1 MNKIKLNCCRKIRV
15 HKDQFVNIVAILFVL
30 SLIGIM
36 SNMGSYVHAE
46 PEPEFGILGN
56 EHIHASILVK
66 THGDKFDFSSPA
78 FQIKSSW
85 IHFEGQDGDTIHRHS
100 TGVTL
105 GYLFETLGITVNDEC
120 YILPNTE
127 IFCTNNDSSLKF
139 YINHNQVP
147 DIRGHV
153 IQDGDRILI
162 SYGNETP
169 DEIEKQLAEL
179 DSQQISIIEKTQQK
193 ETIDESVIK
202 IIPVGNENFRLLES
216 DNRVYFLKYDED
228 LLELYDEEENLI
240 FTSKEIKRA
249 DIRAISESLGIFV
262 LYDPLGKIYLLDI
275 RTGEILDYKDAK
287 AFKIVINEDTRKIY
301 SIFEGFITVYDV
313 SEKKLLFEDAIHV
326 TQWRITSFVV
336 DKEKNTGYAV
346 TNNKIFS
353 VIDLEKN
360 EVIERRSPVEGR
372 ELTMLNIDSSRSMSV
387 SEKNGRIYSVGGSG
401 LKIFDID
408 LNELAN
414 VNLPREFYLKEIA
427 INQNTNFAYIG
438 AQDSILVL
446 DLDCKCPIMNEEEF
460 SNQIITFLLQGSG
473 YYTELQAQRI
483 VRDFES
489 NSLSAGSPSNEDG
502 KIIFDYVEEFVVGHK
517 EKFNPELVSLA
528 PLIGG
533 KDPYGTLDVILDDA
547 DLKAQFYQ
555 GFVAKWK
562 EIFKNKLRNID
573 YLHEQA
579 VIQIRDLKIEEP
591 KKEYYITE
599 LNKKV
604 ETAKDYL
611 LLAAS
616 TVLQPLEEKARV
628 SEDQQS
634 IRAELEDYSNEQ
646 LSGGCLIATATYGSE
661 LAPQVQLLREIRDN
675 KVLKTE
681 SGFAF
686 MVWFN
691 QFYYSFSPTIAD
703 WERQNPVFKET
714 VKLAITP
721 LLTSLSILNYVD
733 VDSEQEM
740 LGYGIGIILMNIG
753 MYFIGPTILIFKIRK
768 IIPNI
773 HY

>member
-1 MNKIKLNCCRKIRV
+1 MNIA
-15 HKDQFVNIVAILFVL
+15 AILFVL

-36 SNMGSYVHAE
+36 SNMEFYAYAE
-46 PEPEFGILGN
+46 SEPEFGILGN

-66 THGDKFDFSSPA
+66 IHGDKFDFSSPA

-120 YILPNTE
+120 YILPNNE

-147 DIRGHV
+147 DIRGYV

-169 DEIEKQLAEL
+169 DEIEKQLVEL

-193 ETIDESVIK
+193 EIINESVIK

-216 DNRVYFLKYDED
+216 DNHVYFLTHDED

-275 RTGEILDYKDAK
+275 RTGEILDYKDTK
-287 AFKIVINEDTRKIY
+287 AFKIVINEDTGKIY

-313 SEKKLLFEDAIHV
+313 SEKKLLFEYAIHV
-326 TQWRITSFVV
+326 THWRITSFVIDV
-336 DKEKNTGYAV
+336 EKNTGYAV

-372 ELTMLNIDSSRSMSV
+372 ELTMLNIDSSRSMSI

-517 EKFNPELVSLA
+517 EKFNPELARLA

-533 KDPYGTLDVILDDA
+533 KDPYGIDVILDDA
-547 DLKAQFYQ
+547 GLKAQFYQ

-579 VIQIRDLKIEEP
+579 VIQIRDLKMEEP

-599 LNKKV
+599 LNKKA

-616 TVLQPLEEKARV
+616 TVLQPLEEKARI

-646 LSGGCLIATATYGSE
+646 LGGGCLIATATYGSE
-661 LAPQVQLLREIRDN
+661 LAPQVQLLRETRDN

>member
-1 MNKIKLNCCRKIRV
+1 
-15 HKDQFVNIVAILFVL
+15 
-30 SLIGIM
+30 M
-36 SNMGSYVHAE
+36 SNIESYVHAE

-66 THGDKFDFSSPA
+66 IHGDKFDFSQPA

-85 IHFEGQDGDTIHRHS
+85 IHFEGQDGNTIHRHS

-120 YILPNTE
+120 YILHINE

-147 DIRGHV
+147 DIRGYV

-169 DEIEKQLAEL
+169 DEIEKQLVEL

-301 SIFEGFITVYDV
+301 SIFEGFITVYNV

-326 TQWRITSFVV
+326 SKWRITSFVI
-336 DKEKNTGYAV
+336 DEEKNTGYAV
-346 TNNKIFS
+346 TNNKILS

-360 EVIERRSPVEGR
+360 EVIEKHSPVQGR
-372 ELTMLNIDSSRSMSV
+372 DLTMSNIDSLRSMSI
-387 SEKNGRIYSVGGSG
+387 SEKNGRIYSVGWSS
-401 LKIFDID
+401 LKIFDMD

-414 VNLPREFYLKEIA
+414 VKLPHELYLKEIA
-427 INQNTNFAYIG
+427 INQITNFAYIG
-438 AQDSILVL
+438 TQDSVIVL

-460 SNQIITFLLQGSG
+460 SNQIITFLLQGSEHYAESEAQKIVGEYGG
-473 YYTELQAQRI
+473 YFTAPITNEESKI
-483 VRDFES
+483 V
-489 NSLSAGSPSNEDG
+489 
-502 KIIFDYVEEFVVGHK
+502 FDYLQEFFTKHKDKFDPDIVSSVPWTDYQHSVEFMD
-517 EKFNPELVSLA
+517 S
-528 PLIGG
+528 
-533 KDPYGTLDVILDDA
+533 ILDIA
-547 DLKAQFYQ
+547 GLKDEFYK

-562 EIFKNKLRNID
+562 EVAKNRLKLMNDI
-573 YLHEQA
+573 H
-579 VIQIRDLKIEEP
+579 IQGVEKIRDLEKLDEP
-591 KKEYYITE
+591 KKDYYIRE
-599 LNKKV
+599 LDKKK
-604 ETAKDYL
+604 ETAKNLVTSTAATL
-611 LLAAS
+611 LE
-616 TVLQPLEEKARV
+616 PLEEKARITQN
-628 SEDQQS
+628 QQR
-634 IRAELEDYSNEQ
+634 IRDELERESETFG
-646 LSGGCLIATATYGSE
+646 GGCLIATATYGSE
-661 LAPQVQLLREIRDN
+661 LAPQVQQLREIRDN
-675 KVLKTE
+675 TLLQTE
-681 SGFAF
+681 SGSTF
-686 MVWFN
+686 MAGFN

-703 WERQNPVFKET
+703 WERQNPMFKEAVNLT
-714 VKLAITP
+714 ITP
-721 LLTSLSILNYVD
+721 LITSLSILNYVD
-733 VDSEQEM
+733 IDSEEEV
-740 LGYGIGIILMNIG
+740 LGYGIGIILLNVG
-753 MYFIGPTILIFKIRK
+753 MYFVGPTILLFKIRK
-768 IIPNI
+768 IIHDI
-773 HY
+773 

>member
-1 MNKIKLNCCRKIRV
+1 MHPTESDKIKLNCCRKIRV
-15 HKDQFVNIVAILFVL
+15 HKDQFVNIAAILFVL

-46 PEPEFGILGN
+46 PESEFGILGN

-66 THGDKFDFSSPA
+66 IHGDKFDFSQPA
-78 FQIKSSW
+78 FQMKSSY
-85 IHFEGQDGDTIHRHS
+85 IHFEASEGNTIYRHAS
-100 TGVTL
+100 NVPI
-105 GYLFETLGITVNDEC
+105 GYLFDTLGIQLTNEC
-120 YILPNTE
+120 YILPIDE

-139 YINHNQVP
+139 YINDDKVS
-147 DIRGHV
+147 DIRNYV
-153 IQDGDRILI
+153 IEDKDRILI
-162 SYGNETP
+162 SYGNETL

-179 DSQQISIIEKTQQK
+179 NSQKLTIVK
-193 ETIDESVIK
+193 ETLPKTIIQDE
-202 IIPVGNENFRLLES
+202 PN
-216 DNRVYFLKYDED
+216 
-228 LLELYDEEENLI
+228 
-240 FTSKEIKRA
+240 
-249 DIRAISESLGIFV
+249 
-262 LYDPLGKIYLLDI
+262 
-275 RTGEILDYKDAK
+275 
-287 AFKIVINEDTRKIY
+287 
-301 SIFEGFITVYDV
+301 
-313 SEKKLLFEDAIHV
+313 
-326 TQWRITSFVV
+326 
-336 DKEKNTGYAV
+336 
-346 TNNKIFS
+346 
-353 VIDLEKN
+353 
-360 EVIERRSPVEGR
+360 VEW
-372 ELTMLNIDSSRSMSV
+372 E
-387 SEKNGRIYSVGGSG
+387 
-401 LKIFDID
+401 
-408 LNELAN
+408 
-414 VNLPREFYLKEIA
+414 
-427 INQNTNFAYIG
+427 
-438 AQDSILVL
+438 
-446 DLDCKCPIMNEEEF
+446 
-460 SNQIITFLLQGSG
+460 
-473 YYTELQAQRI
+473 AQRI

-489 NSLSAGSPSNEDG
+489 NSLSVASPSNEDG
-502 KIIFDYVEEFVVGHK
+502 KIIFDYMEEFFVGHK

-547 DLKAQFYQ
+547 GLKAQFYQ

-599 LNKKV
+599 LNKKA

-616 TVLQPLEEKARV
+616 TALQPLEERARI

-634 IRAELEDYSNEQ
+634 IRAELEGYSNEQ
-646 LSGGCLIATATYGSE
+646 LGGGCLIATATYGSE